1 MLIERLYLSLHLKDL
16 LDFWS
21 LLDIA
26 VLAIIIYQLLLL
38 VRGTRAVQM
47 VVGVVAVVV
56 VHIITRPG
64 LVHLPAVHSV
74 LGNLLLYIPF
84 AIIVLFQNNIRQA
97 LMRVGRNPLSALF
110 PRRQYEAIAEEIALA
125 ASAMASRRRGALIVI
140 ERNVGL
146 RLFAQTGIQL
156 QAKVTYDLLMN
167 IFTPGS
173 PLHDG
178 AVIITDGRLKAAS
191 CYLPL
196 TMDASLSRAY
206 GTRHRAAIGITEES
220 DALAIVV
227 SEERGV
233 VSIADGGRILEDLD
247 APGLEERLRT
257 VLTQKGETRNG
268 NGGDRALATA
278 RTRDA

>member
-1 MLIERLYLSLHLKDL
+1 MLFDRLSAALHLPEL
-16 LDFWS
+16 LNYWS

-56 VHIITRPG
+56 AHIITRPG
-64 LVHLPAVHSV
+64 LLHLPAVHSV

-97 LMRVGRNPLSALF
+97 LMHVGRNPLSALF
-110 PRRQYEAIAEEIALA
+110 PRRGYDTIAEEVALA
-125 ASAMASRRRGALIVI
+125 ATALASRRLGALIVL
-140 ERNVGL
+140 ERNIGL
-146 RLFAQTGIQL
+146 RAHTQTGIRL
-156 QAKVTYDLLMN
+156 EAVVSYDLLMN
-167 IFTPGS
+167 IFSPGT

-178 AVIITDGRLKAAS
+178 AVVIADGRVKAAS

-196 TMDASLSRAY
+196 TMDPGLSRVY

-220 DALAIVV
+220 DAMAVVV

-233 VSIADGGRILEDLD
+233 VSLADGGKILEDLD
-247 APGLEERLRT
+247 APGLEEKLLAVLSQRT
-257 VLTQKGETRNG
+257 EGRNEHA
-268 NGGDRALATA
+268 GGKSLAAA

>member
-1 MLIERLYLSLHLKDL
+1 MLLERLYLALHLKDL

-21 LLDIA
+21 LVDIA

-47 VVGVVAVVV
+47 VVGVVAIVV
-56 VHIITRPG
+56 VHILTRPG

-97 LMRVGRNPLSALF
+97 LMRVGRNPISALF
-110 PRRQYEAIAEEIALA
+110 PRRQYETIAEEVALA
-125 ASAMASRRRGALIVI
+125 ASSLASRRMGALIVI

-146 RLFAQTGIQL
+146 RAFAQTGIQL
-156 QAKVTYDLLMN
+156 QAMVSYDLLMN
-167 IFTPGS
+167 IFIPGS

-220 DALAIVV
+220 DAMAIVV

-233 VSIADGGRILEDLD
+233 VSIADGGKILEDLD

-257 VLTQKGETRNG
+257 VLTQKGEIG
-268 NGGDRALATA
+268 NGEGGERTLAAA

>member
-1 MLIERLYLSLHLKDL
+1 MLFDRLSSALHLKEL
-16 LDFWS
+16 LSAWS

-56 VHIITRPG
+56 VHILTRPG
-64 LVHLPAVHSV
+64 LIHLPAVHSV

-97 LMRVGRNPLSALF
+97 LMRVGRNPISALF
-110 PRRQYEAIAEEIALA
+110 PRREYETIAEEVALA
-125 ASAMASRRRGALIVI
+125 ATALASRRLGALIVL

-146 RLFAQTGIQL
+146 RAHTQTGIRL
-156 QAKVTYDLLMN
+156 EAVVSYDLMMN

-178 AVIITDGRLKAAS
+178 AVIIADGRIKAAS

-196 TMDASLSRAY
+196 TMDPSLSRAY

-220 DALAIVV
+220 DAMAVVV

-233 VSIADGGRILEDLD
+233 VSLADNGRILEDLD
-247 APGLEERLRT
+247 APGLEEKLRT
-257 VLTQKGETRNG
+257 VLTQKSDAGNDRNES
-268 NGGDRALATA
+268 RRLAGA